1 MMWPRPSR
9 SGSGSPRW
17 SRASCGWW
25 RRSSPRDSSKRWS
38 QPAGAPAS
46 RTSSRPRCRPCRCSR
61 RARGASWKRNA
72 AGGSPLAEGSRPGCA
87 RSAPSPCRS
96 SCRPCTR
103 WTSGRS
109 RSRPA
114 GSFPASA
121 ARGDRS
127 GIVLPTPW
135 TQASGMA
142 FTVWDEVAFGPAN
155 LGWPTHEIARQ
166 VDRALEQLELVPL
179 ASRDPATLSGG
190 ELQRVIIASILAM
203 DPGLV
208 LFDEPAAE
216 LDAEAA
222 RALWRLIPLPAQEGK
237 AVLLATSALD
247 ALPDVAD
254 RVVWLEDG
262 AVRAIGTPEL
272 LADVAACDAGLG
284 TSVASVWWASGLPGP
299 YPLTLAH
306 ALQRWR

>member
-1 MMWPRPSR
+1 MR
-9 SGSGSPRW
+9 SLTLEGASFWYPATESPALREV
-17 SRASCGWW
+17 SLEVAQGEVVALVGALG
-25 RRSSPRDSSKRWS
+25 
-38 QPAGAPAS
+38 AGASTLLLVAADLA
-46 RTSSRPRCRPCRCSR
+46 PRVTGGRLTGSVAR
-61 RARGASWKRNA
+61 R
-72 AGGSPLAEGSRPGCA
+72 
-87 RSAPSPCRS
+87 
-96 SCRPCTR
+96 
-103 WTSGRS
+103 
-109 RSRPA
+109 
-114 GSFPASA
+114 
-121 ARGDRS
+121 DRS

-179 ASRDPATLSGG
+179 ALRDPASLSGG

-222 RALWRLIPLPAQEGK
+222 RALWRLMRLQAKEGK

-262 AVRAIGTPEL
+262 AVRAVGTLDL

-284 TSVASVWWASGLPGP
+284 TTVATVWRTSGLPGP
-299 YPLTLAH
+299 YPLTVAQ
-306 ALQRWR
+306 ALRRWR